1 MCVLFWAAVV
11 AALVAIFGI
20 LIPKALARPIGRL
33 MQLLLSKLTYGQL
46 IAICM
51 GAVMVLPCTLFLP
64 MQPFIWIAGKHGC
77 WGGGGGVQQTQ
88 TRLQVEDHPLV
99 AGILLLCQKKMQMT
113 GNGLHSQHVEA
124 AKFGCSC
131 SCNSS
136 SIK

>member
-20 LIPKALARPIGRL
+20 LLPKALARPIGRL

-88 TRLQVEDHPLV
+88 TRLQEDHPRGCRHPSPV
-99 AGILLLCQKKMQMT
+99 SEKMQMT

-124 AKFGCSC
+124 AKIGCSC